1 MDILGRRKEIHDEQS
16 FRQWGVVKQSFILK
30 KLKGKQQQRTNEY
43 YAGRPNIQKCRQPSI
58 DKRNEAYG
66 LRHILLEQQN
76 GKFLFRTT
84 KTFKDHPKGKFIQ
97 TQ

>member
-1 MDILGRRKEIHDEQS
+1 MSIMQDGQI
-16 FRQWGVVKQSFILK
+16 FR
-30 KLKGKQQQRTNEY
+30 
-43 YAGRPNIQKCRQPSI
+43 KCRQPSI

-84 KTFKDHPKGKFIQ
+84 KTFKDHPKGKFI
-97 TQ
+97 

>member
-43 YAGRPNIQKCRQPSI
+43 YAGRPNI
-58 DKRNEAYG
+58 
-66 LRHILLEQQN
+66 
-76 GKFLFRTT
+76 
-84 KTFKDHPKGKFIQ
+84 
-97 TQ
+97 